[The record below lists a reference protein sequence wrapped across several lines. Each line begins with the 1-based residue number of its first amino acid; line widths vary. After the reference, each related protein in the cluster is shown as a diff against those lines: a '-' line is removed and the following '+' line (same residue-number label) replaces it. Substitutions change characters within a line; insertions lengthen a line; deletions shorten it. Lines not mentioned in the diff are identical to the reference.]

1 MNTTLRT
8 AAVYIRVSTDN
19 QLDISPES
27 QMAEIKCYAKNN
39 NLLILDEFI
48 FIEEEGVSGRSA
60 NKRAAFQTMIA
71 TAKMKPKPFDVLLV
85 WKFSRFARNQDES
98 TYYKSIL
105 RKKCEIDII
114 SVSEPIMEGMY
125 GRLIEMIIEWQDEF
139 YSYNLGMEVRRSM
152 KLKAEKGLYNSS
164 APYGYDHVKGGIP
177 SINEEQAAVVRLIF
191 EKFVNGEDKNAI
203 VRYLNDNHIKTKRGN
218 IWTSETVKYLLENPF
233 YIGKLRWNRR
243 QSSGTSALKDK
254 SEWII
259 SDSQHVPIL
268 DMDTWNRAQQ
278 RNEMILQSR
287 MKYSHPISHTRHW
300 LSGMVKCSICG
311 RSLSWKSSCKSSTA
325 SNSFQCL
332 GYRSGRHP
340 ESQSISER
348 KLTAAVID
356 SLTAVLSDDN
366 VEYTIINTKVDN
378 NTELIIYQEEL
389 KRIEERQRRIKQA
402 YQNGVDT
409 LEEYR
414 DNKHMLALRRQ
425 ELLSKIDNL
434 NALSLSGDEIQETFR
449 NNVRTALEIIESEA
463 DYQKKASALRN
474 IVKYITFYK
483 ATKTL
488 VFHYYVA
495 I

>member
-1 MNTTLRT
+1 MSTTLRT

-19 QLDISPES
+19 QLDFSPES
-27 QMAEIKCYAKNN
+27 QMAEIKHFAKNN
-39 NLLILDEFI
+39 NILILDEFI
-48 FIEEEGVSGRSA
+48 FIEEEGISGRSA
-60 NKRAAFQTMIA
+60 DKRIAFQTMIA

-105 RKKCEIDII
+105 RKKCEIDVL

-152 KLKAEKGLYNSS
+152 KLKAEKGLYNNSP
-164 APYGYDHVKGGIP
+164 PYGYDSVKGGIP
-177 SINEEQAAVVRLIF
+177 TINKEQAAVVRLIF
-191 EKFVNGEDKNAI
+191 DKFVNGEDKNAI
-203 VRYLNDNHIKTKRGN
+203 VRYLNENNIKTKRGN
-218 IWTSETVKYLLENPF
+218 IWTNETIKYVLDNPF

-243 QSSGTSALKDK
+243 QSSGTSALKDR

-259 SDSQHVPIL
+259 SDSKHEPIL
-268 DMDTWNRAQQ
+268 DMETWERAQR

-287 MKYSHPISHTRHW
+287 TKYQHPISHTKHW
-300 LSGMVKCSICG
+300 LSGMVKCSVCG
-311 RSLSWKSSCKSSTA
+311 RSLSWKSACKNSTS

-348 KLTAAVID
+348 KLIAAVID
-356 SLTAVLSDDN
+356 SLTAVLGDDD
-366 VEYTIINTKVDN
+366 VEYTVINTKTEN
-378 NTELIIYQEEL
+378 STELTIYREEL
-389 KRIEERQRRIKQA
+389 KRIDEREKRIKQA
-402 YQNGVDT
+402 YLNGVDT
-409 LEEYR
+409 LEEYKE
-414 DNKHMLALRRQ
+414 NKKMLSDRRQ
-425 ELLSKIDNL
+425 ELENKIDYL
-434 NALSLSGDEIQETFR
+434 NSLSLSKNEIQETFR
-449 NNVRTALEIIESEA
+449 NNVRTALEIIESDA
-463 DYQKKASALRN
+463 DYQQKAAALRN

-483 ATKTL
+483 ETKTL